1 MKVIFKYCYNRDK
14 KQNKK
19 RGVKKIKKNYMKNF
33 DLDKIQEKNEKRYKN
48 FIEKLK
54 KKVEEIKISFSR
66 L

>member
-1 MKVIFKYCYNRDK
+1 
-14 KQNKK
+14 
-19 RGVKKIKKNYMKNF
+19 MKNF